1 FDHPFKAAG
10 RGYIDDV
17 IDPADT
23 RAHLV
28 RHLAML
34 EGKREERPF
43 RKHGNVPL

>member
-1 FDHPFKAAG
+1 M
-10 RGYIDDV
+10 

-23 RAHLV
+23 RRHVA

-34 EGKREERPF
+34 EGKTVERPY